1 MEKQHITDHTAGL
14 AHSKMGLRKPMEKIN
29 KIYGPPGTGK
39 TFRLIRRVKA
49 YERIGVPLHKIGYF
63 AFTRKAAEEARKR
76 INVSEK
82 EVPYFQTIHA
92 FCYHLLGL
100 SEEDIMQPYHYE
112 DLGKKLNIRV
122 SFNDKYNEE
131 ETHFLSCNNPYF
143 QMIQKAI
150 NKDIDIRTEFDLN
163 EHDKKQVKDYDT
175 LNHIYRN
182 FLVYKDKNN
191 LFDFNDIIK
200 SVLHSNKIPQFK
212 VIFIDEAQDLSPLQW
227 QLYDKL
233 KYHCEQMYLA
243 GDDDQAIYAWAG
255 ADVKRFVQEP
265 AREIVLRKSRRISK
279 AVQEESTGPINN
291 IIGIR
296 KLKKY
301 YPRDYEGESHYISDL
316 NQVDLTKGKWLI
328 LTRTKSNL
336 LDIMKDLKRKN
347 FYYQSNKGKSFK
359 VGMYEAA
366 IAYTKWT
373 KGEVLD
379 EKEIGA
385 VKEYIPTGNWDKKI
399 PWYDKFVADQKEILY
414 LRNLIASKENLKEKA
429 RIWLSTIHAIKGG
442 EEDNV
447 ILSLHQG
454 RTVQQGI
461 KSSVDKQDEEHR
473 VWYVGITR
481 ARNNLYKLRAKK
493 KLREYQL

>member
-1 MEKQHITDHTAGL
+1 MQ
-14 AHSKMGLRKPMEKIN
+14 KIN

-49 YERIGVPLHKIGYF
+49 YERKGVPLHKIGYF

-82 EVPYFQTIHA
+82 EVPYFQTLHA

-100 SEEDIMQPYHYE
+100 NEEDIIQPYHYE

-122 SFNDKYNEE
+122 SFTDKYNEE
-131 ETHFLSCNNPYF
+131 ETHFLTCNNPYF
-143 QMIQKAI
+143 QMIQRAI
-150 NKDIDIRTEFDLN
+150 NKDIDIKKEFDLN
-163 EHDKKQVKDYDT
+163 EHDKKQVKDFDT
-175 LNHIYRN
+175 LDHIYKN
-182 FLVYKDKNN
+182 LQIYKNKNS
-191 LFDFNDIIK
+191 LYDFNDIIK
-200 SVLHSNKIPQFK
+200 SVINSNKIPHFK
-212 VIFIDEAQDLSPLQW
+212 AIFIDEAQDLSPLQW

-233 KYHCEQMYLA
+233 KEHCDQIYLA

-265 AREIVLRKSRRISK
+265 AKERILKQSRRISM
-279 AVQEESTGPINN
+279 AVQAEARYPIMR
-291 IIGIR
+291 IEGVR
-296 KLKKY
+296 KKKFY
-301 YPRDYEGESHYISDL
+301 RPRSYDGESRYIADL

-336 LDIMKDLKRKN
+336 LDIMKDLRRKN

-366 IAYTKWT
+366 AAYTKWT
-373 KGEVLD
+373 NNEVLN
-379 EKEIGA
+379 EKEINSI
-385 VKEYIPTGNWDKKI
+385 KEYIPNADWDVKV
-399 PWYDKFVADQKEILY
+399 PWYDKFIADQKEILY

-461 KSSVDKQDEEHR
+461 KLSIDKQDEEHR

-481 ARNNLYKLRAKK
+481 ARNNIYKLRAKK
-493 KLREYQL
+493 KLKEYQL

>member
-1 MEKQHITDHTAGL
+1 MQ
-14 AHSKMGLRKPMEKIN
+14 KIN

-49 YERIGVPLHKIGYF
+49 YERKGVPLHKIGYF

-82 EVPYFQTIHA
+82 EVPYFQTLHA

-100 SEEDIMQPYHYE
+100 NEEDIIQPYHYE

-122 SFNDKYNEE
+122 SFTDKYNEE
-131 ETHFLSCNNPYF
+131 ETHFLTCNNPYF
-143 QMIQKAI
+143 QMIQRAI
-150 NKDIDIRTEFDLN
+150 NKDITIRKEFDLN
-163 EHDKKQVKDYDT
+163 EHDKKQVKDFDT
-175 LNHIYRN
+175 LDHIYKN
-182 FLVYKDKNN
+182 LQIYKNKNS
-191 LFDFNDIIK
+191 LYDFNDIIK
-200 SVLHSNKIPQFK
+200 SVINSNKIPHFK
-212 VIFIDEAQDLSPLQW
+212 AIFIDEAQDLSPLQW

-233 KYHCEQMYLA
+233 KEHCDQIYLA

-265 AREIVLRKSRRISK
+265 AKERILKQSRRISM
-279 AVQEESTGPINN
+279 AVQAEARYPIMR
-291 IIGIR
+291 IEGVR
-296 KLKKY
+296 KKKFY
-301 YPRDYEGESHYISDL
+301 RPRSYDGESRYIADL

-366 IAYTKWT
+366 AAYTKWT
-373 KGEVLD
+373 NDEVLN
-379 EKEIGA
+379 EKEINSI
-385 VKEYIPTGNWDKKI
+385 KEYIPNADWDAKI
-399 PWYDKFVADQKEILY
+399 PWYDKFIADQKEILY

-461 KSSVDKQDEEHR
+461 KLSIDKQDEEHR

-481 ARNNLYKLRAKK
+481 ARNNIYKLRAKK
-493 KLREYQL
+493 KLKEYQL

>member
-1 MEKQHITDHTAGL
+1 MIE
-14 AHSKMGLRKPMEKIN
+14 
-29 KIYGPPGTGK
+29 
-39 TFRLIRRVKA
+39 RLIEEK
-49 YERIGVPLHKIGYF
+49 HKI
-63 AFTRKAAEEARKR
+63 
-76 INVSEK
+76 
-82 EVPYFQTIHA
+82 P
-92 FCYHLLGL
+92 
-100 SEEDIMQPYHYE
+100 
-112 DLGKKLNIRV
+112 
-122 SFNDKYNEE
+122 
-131 ETHFLSCNNPYF
+131 
-143 QMIQKAI
+143 
-150 NKDIDIRTEFDLN
+150 EFD
-163 EHDKKQVKDYDT
+163 V
-175 LNHIYRN
+175 
-182 FLVYKDKNN
+182 V
-191 LFDFNDIIK
+191 
-200 SVLHSNKIPQFK
+200 
-212 VIFIDEAQDLSPLQW
+212 FIDEAQDLSPLQW
-227 QLYDKL
+227 KLYDIL
-233 KYHCEQMYLA
+233 KTKAKDIYLA

-255 ADVKRFVQEP
+255 ADVNRFVKEP
-265 AREIVLRKSRRISK
+265 AREIVLRRSRRISK
-279 AVQEESTGPINN
+279 AVQEESTRPINN

-316 NQVDLTKGKWLI
+316 NQVDLTQGKWLI

-366 IAYTKWT
+366 VAYTKWT
-373 KGEVLD
+373 MDELLD
-379 EKEIGA
+379 EKEISA
-385 VKEYIPTGNWDKKI
+385 VKEFIPKGNWDAKV

-461 KSSVDKQDEEHR
+461 KSSIDKQDEEHR
-473 VWYVGITR
+473 VWYVGVTR

>member
-1 MEKQHITDHTAGL
+1 MQ
-14 AHSKMGLRKPMEKIN
+14 KIN

-49 YERIGVPLHKIGYF
+49 YERKGVPLHKIGYF

-82 EVPYFQTIHA
+82 EVPYFQTLHA

-100 SEEDIMQPYHYE
+100 NEEDIIQPYHYE

-122 SFNDKYNEE
+122 SFTDKYNEE
-131 ETHFLSCNNPYF
+131 ETHFLTCNNPYF
-143 QMIQKAI
+143 QMIQRAI
-150 NKDIDIRTEFDLN
+150 NKDITIRKEFDLN
-163 EHDKKQVKDYDT
+163 EHDKKQVKDFDT
-175 LNHIYRN
+175 LDHIYKN
-182 FLVYKDKNN
+182 LQIYKNKNS
-191 LFDFNDIIK
+191 LYDFNDIIK
-200 SVLHSNKIPQFK
+200 SVINSDKIPHFK
-212 VIFIDEAQDLSPLQW
+212 AIFIDEAQDLSPLQW

-233 KYHCEQMYLA
+233 KEHCDQIYLA

-265 AREIVLRKSRRISK
+265 AKERILKQSRRISM
-279 AVQEESTGPINN
+279 AVQAEARYPIMR
-291 IIGIR
+291 IEGVR
-296 KLKKY
+296 KKKFY
-301 YPRDYEGESHYISDL
+301 RPRSYDGESRYIADL

-336 LDIMKDLKRKN
+336 LDIMKDLRRKN

-366 IAYTKWT
+366 AAYTKWT
-373 KGEVLD
+373 NDEVLN
-379 EKEIGA
+379 EKEINSI
-385 VKEYIPTGNWDKKI
+385 KEYIPNADWDAKV
-399 PWYDKFVADQKEILY
+399 PWYDKFIADQKEILY

-461 KSSVDKQDEEHR
+461 KLSIDKQDEEHR

-481 ARNNLYKLRAKK
+481 ARNNIYKLRAKK
-493 KLREYQL
+493 KLKEYQL

>member
-1 MEKQHITDHTAGL
+1 MQ
-14 AHSKMGLRKPMEKIN
+14 KIN

-49 YERIGVPLHKIGYF
+49 YERKGVPLHKIGYF

-82 EVPYFQTIHA
+82 EVPYFQTLHA

-100 SEEDIMQPYHYE
+100 NEEDIIQPYHYE

-122 SFNDKYNEE
+122 SFTDKYNEE
-131 ETHFLSCNNPYF
+131 ETHFLTCNNPYF
-143 QMIQKAI
+143 QMIQRAI
-150 NKDIDIRTEFDLN
+150 NKDITIRKEFDLN
-163 EHDKKQVKDYDT
+163 EHDKKQVKDFDT
-175 LNHIYRN
+175 LDHIYKN
-182 FLVYKDKNN
+182 LQIYKNKNS
-191 LFDFNDIIK
+191 LYDFNDIIK
-200 SVLHSNKIPQFK
+200 SVINSNKIPHFK
-212 VIFIDEAQDLSPLQW
+212 AIFIDEAQDLSPLQW

-233 KYHCEQMYLA
+233 KEHCDQIYLA

-265 AREIVLRKSRRISK
+265 AKERILKQSRRISM
-279 AVQEESTGPINN
+279 AVQAEARYPIMR
-291 IIGIR
+291 IEGVR
-296 KLKKY
+296 KKKFY
-301 YPRDYEGESHYISDL
+301 RPRSYDGESRYIADL

-366 IAYTKWT
+366 AAYTKWT
-373 KGEVLD
+373 NDEVLN
-379 EKEIGA
+379 EKEINSI
-385 VKEYIPTGNWDKKI
+385 KEYIPNADWDAKV
-399 PWYDKFVADQKEILY
+399 PWYDKFITDQKEILY

-461 KSSVDKQDEEHR
+461 KLSIDKQDEEHR

-481 ARNNLYKLRAKK
+481 ARNNIYKLRAKK
-493 KLREYQL
+493 KLKEYQL

>member
-1 MEKQHITDHTAGL
+1 MQ
-14 AHSKMGLRKPMEKIN
+14 KIN

-49 YERIGVPLHKIGYF
+49 YERKGVPLHKIGYF

-82 EVPYFQTIHA
+82 EVPYFQTLHA

-100 SEEDIMQPYHYE
+100 NEEDIIQPYHYE

-122 SFNDKYNEE
+122 SFTDKYNEE
-131 ETHFLSCNNPYF
+131 ETHFLTCNNPYF
-143 QMIQKAI
+143 QMIQRAI
-150 NKDIDIRTEFDLN
+150 NKDIDIRQEFNLN
-163 EHDKKQVKDYDT
+163 EHDKRKINYDT

-182 FLVYKDKNN
+182 LQIYKDKNN

-200 SVLHSNKIPQFK
+200 EVINSDKIPKFK
-212 VIFIDEAQDLSPLQW
+212 AIFIDEAQDLSPLQW

-233 KYHCEQMYLA
+233 KEHCDQIYLA

-265 AREIVLRKSRRISK
+265 AKERILKQSRRISM
-279 AVQEESTGPINN
+279 AVQAEARYPIMR
-291 IIGIR
+291 IEGVR
-296 KLKKY
+296 KKKFY
-301 YPRDYEGESHYISDL
+301 RPRSYDGESRYIADL

-336 LDIMKDLKRKN
+336 LDIMKDLRRKN

-359 VGMYEAA
+359 VSMYEAA
-366 IAYTKWT
+366 AAYTKWT
-373 KGEVLD
+373 MDEILN
-379 EKEIGA
+379 EKEINA
-385 VKEYIPTGNWDKKI
+385 VKEYIPNADWDAKI
-399 PWYDKFVADQKEILY
+399 PWYDKFIADQKEVLY

-461 KSSVDKQDEEHR
+461 KLSVDKQDEEHR

-481 ARNNLYKLRAKK
+481 ARNNIYKLRAKK
-493 KLREYQL
+493 KLKEYQL